1 MNLKLLY
8 EYRSSH
14 EKPEETRKAC
24 MLLNQAHWFAIHAD
38 FDPKTGHALP
48 QSLSRFL
55 RKLTQPDNASSLHD
69 RLWRITEHARPSV
82 ERLIRKLNESPRREH
97 TMLPVHKVR
106 ELDANSFI
114 KLSKRPGR
122 NIREKLAGKPYLQ
135 GVRRYQSV
143 DLPENR
149 LLKAFLIRLV
159 ELLEIRSKLPS
170 EPEDNLIPRIH
181 SWLRTDEARA
191 IRGWENLPPNN
202 TLLAH
207 RDYRRIWDSWRRLQT
222 LNDDIAQDMLRL
234 EERQET
240 VIRWMK
246 YARMYCEGTHLF
258 AEMPVLFDYE
268 AFSITTCFAQPLV
281 KETPRKRN
289 RLHSPTS
296 LTDPACVDLTDL
308 RPRFAVSGSKPQAM
322 PATFLWQQWETRSA
336 TVDIALFES
345 DAVCLHSDA
354 ITIASPDLF
363 FVANEKQVER
373 DRAAQTFAVR
383 LRETFKNDKLIWLV
397 PDAINDFELPIIRRN
412 LNARWPAAEPLPR
425 SVAAVFEQVDYTRIS
440 EEGFTVLV
448 LDTFGGKTSA
458 TKLVARL
465 KPELKK
471 RLPATRG
478 YYWERCPPVI
488 ISEGEAT
495 AEALDDM
502 TTVEKDGK
510 WHKRTASKKPK
521 FIEASHLKADS
532 RIGNFA
538 FCITLSKS
546 PVAGGMRLHAM
557 QASAGDIPLWR
568 DQIPELSIK
577 ANILGFYRRFFLVS
591 QGTTIEP
598 IRGLSVK
605 IPIKKRF
612 KLPAGKRFYEFP
624 LYQGENSTQLRFSVR
639 LDSPKFPLESDAE
652 CQLALTFR
660 YGDDEPYTLVFA
672 PLDKSFPPVRAT
684 WKPTVEEAVTD
695 APAPDYPTPMSWKDL
710 RHFPDSKNGG
720 KIDLLRKLSE
730 TNDNLAKWMN
740 RNDERAKENIRK
752 SIRGWCR
759 FLLITLWRDGRS
771 AAAPEA
777 PEQIRIHAER
787 FQSLLSRISS
797 NESKTIFDVR
807 FLEACMHRDAPGT
820 CIEWLTEEVQS
831 GTIRN
836 PRAVGFALG
845 DVSQEWQREIFDRL
859 ASHPSKNAISVF
871 AYAIWREQHLIE
883 RFSASKLKT
892 LLNLVSHRMKN
903 IRGKKFPRHDEKMKW
918 GPMKW
923 ARETAEPLE
932 LLLGLLRT
940 RASYDP
946 EIKMLLQPH
955 QKNTKQL
962 AEQVDRIEE
971 IVAESNI
978 TLFSRVQID
987 VQKPEGIRT
996 PDLIYALRIYLTG
1009 DDGSKAIHITGIS
1022 DTDDG

>member
-1 MNLKLLY
+1 MDLFVLYQSLGEDTALSRKCRVLLKQ
-8 EYRSSH
+8 
-14 EKPEETRKAC
+14 T
-24 MLLNQAHWFAIHAD
+24 HWFSVNCE
-38 FDPKTGHALP
+38 FDPKTGEALP
-48 QSLSRFL
+48 QAISAFL
-55 RKLTQPDNASSLHD
+55 AKVGQADDAAVLHD
-69 RLWRITEHARPSV
+69 RLWRITEHVRPSLK
-82 ERLIRKLNESPRREH
+82 RLFRALNQSPRREH
-97 TMLPVHKVR
+97 AMLPVRAVR

-207 RDYRRIWDSWRRLQT
+207 RDYRSVWDSWRRLQT
-222 LNDDIAQDMLRL
+222 LDDDIDQDMSRL

-246 YARMYCEGTHLF
+246 YAQMYHEGTHLF

-268 AFSITTCFAQPLV
+268 TFSITTCFAQPLV
-281 KETPRKRN
+281 KETARKRN
-289 RLHSPTS
+289 WLHSPTTF
-296 LTDPACVDLTDL
+296 TDPACVDLTNL
-308 RPRFAVSGSKPQAM
+308 RPSFAVTGSKPQAM
-322 PATFLWQQWETRSA
+322 PATFLWQQWKTRSA
-336 TVDIALFES
+336 TVDITLFES
-345 DAVCLHSDA
+345 DAACLHSDA
-354 ITIASPDLF
+354 ITIASPDLL
-363 FVANEKQVER
+363 FVADKNPVEL
-373 DRAAQTFAVR
+373 DRAAHAFAAR
-383 LRETFKNDKLIWLV
+383 LRETFRNDKLIWLV

-425 SVAAVFEQVDYTRIS
+425 SVAAIFEQVDYTRIS
-440 EEGFTVLV
+440 KEGFTVLV
-448 LDTFGGKTSA
+448 LETFNGKTSA
-458 TKLVARL
+458 TKLVARF
-465 KPELKK
+465 KPELKE
-471 RLPATRG
+471 RLPATKG

-495 AEALDDM
+495 DEALDDM
-502 TTVEKDGK
+502 VTVDKDGN
-510 WHKRTASKKPK
+510 WHKRTASQKPN
-521 FIEASHLKADS
+521 FIEASRLKADS

-557 QASAGDIPLWR
+557 QASAGDVPLWR

-577 ANILGFYRRFFLVS
+577 ANINGFYRRFFLVS
-591 QGTTIEP
+591 HGTTIKP
-598 IRGLSVK
+598 IRDLSVK
-605 IPIKKRF
+605 IPIKECF
-612 KLPAGKRFYEFP
+612 TLPAGSRYYEFP
-624 LYQGENSTQLRFSVR
+624 LYLGKNNTRLRSSVR
-639 LDSPKFPLESDAE
+639 LDSPKFPLESEAK
-652 CQLALTFR
+652 CQLILTFR
-660 YGDDEPYTLVFA
+660 YGDDEPYALVFA
-672 PLDKSFPPVRAT
+672 PLDKSFPPARAT

-845 DVSQEWQREIFDRL
+845 DVSQEWQRKIFDRL

-940 RASYDP
+940 RASDDP